1 MQGAERRYC
10 RGERNRSNYRVR
22 LRKTVLRVEE
32 RDFLLEL
39 LGVDDGLH
47 CVSGVVDFSVL
58 DQLEEVV
65 DQAFHGGNALGVSN
79 EGTSL

>member
-1 MQGAERRYC
+1 M
-10 RGERNRSNYRVR
+10 R

-32 RDFLLEL
+32 GDFLLEL
-39 LGVDDGLH
+39 LGVHDCLH

-58 DQLEEVV
+58 DQFKEVV
-65 DQAFHGGNALGVSN
+65 DYTFHGGNALGVSN